1 MHLVATLA
9 LSFVLVTMSASPAM
23 AQDVPQET
31 AQIEAH
37 KEQEI
42 RCLQKN
48 IYFEARGEGV
58 EGMKAVAAVTMNR
71 VNSEEFPDTVCA
83 TVKQRSG
90 RRCQFSWVCAGLHR
104 ITDQKAWET
113 AGRIAVQ
120 AINGTLTHRVGDA
133 MFFHNTS
140 VPNFRKKPIARIG
153 NHVFYP

>member
-9 LSFVLVTMSASPAM
+9 LPFVLVTLSVAPAM
-23 AQDVPQET
+23 AQGVVQET

-71 VNSEEFPDTVCA
+71 VNSKEFPDTVCE
-83 TVKQRSG
+83 TVKQREG
-90 RRCQFSWVCAGLHR
+90 RRCQFSWVCAGLQH
-104 ITDQKAWET
+104 ITDQRAWET

-120 AINGTLTHRVGDA
+120 AISGTLTHRVGNA

-140 VPNFRKKPIARIG
+140 APNFRKKPIARIG
-153 NHVFYP
+153 NHIFYP